1 MYINHILF
9 NKRSSKTNKS
19 VIILS
24 VSSIAYKI
32 YFVIKPKT
40 RDIQH
45 QQGARHK
52 RIISVVQVVIQRLQD
67 KGFFSF
73 ICDTL
78 PFVIK
83 DIISLANSSGK
94 CTKSHI

>member
-24 VSSIAYKI
+24 VSSIMYNKYLVDI
-32 YFVIKPKT
+32 PKT

-45 QQGARHK
+45 QQGSRHK
-52 RIISVVQVVIQRLQD
+52 SIISVVQVVIQREHP
-67 KGFFSF
+67 KGFFNSMWF
-73 ICDTL
+73 IL
-78 PFVIK
+78 PLVTNDMIL
-83 DIISLANSSGK
+83 SASSSGK
-94 CTKSHI
+94 RAKSHM

>member
-1 MYINHILF
+1 MYIIQNLF

-32 YFVIKPKT
+32 YFVIKPNT

-45 QQGARHK
+45 QQGSRHK
-52 RIISVVQVVIQRLQD
+52 RIISVVQVVIQREHP
-67 KGFFSF
+67 KGFF
-73 ICDTL
+73 
-78 PFVIK
+78 
-83 DIISLANSSGK
+83 NSM
-94 CTKSHI
+94 